1 MVYTEQFEEMVKVNS
16 TLMGPIILK
25 SSSFTIIINEARPDS
40 WSDIVWRDARDAGAN
55 VLLDSSK
62 PLPSFLRKLRQI
74 HFSNIANR
82 KVWLPLKRAWDF
94 SNTLRISDLDRIKRN
109 YVIFQTGIKF
119 SAHYIERLKRE
130 RNACIVLYMPDNI
143 RTMKIAQNKDEFL
156 RFCRHYHVDQ
166 VYSFDKKDCE
176 EFGTEFFDFYSM
188 LPTKVTQTKL
198 ENGKPKVLYV
208 GGCRS
213 KERLNTL
220 HALYNRL
227 KEQAHCTF
235 YLNGV
240 DSVDA
245 NRDGIIYNHP
255 LSYAE
260 VVELVQQHDVIVE
273 IMNGNQAGNTLRLK
287 EAVCYNKC
295 LLTNNPFVK
304 DSPYYHPDFMLIF
317 KKVDD
322 IDLSRFAKDVDY
334 KYNGEFSPRKLME
347 RIVEKDKINII
358 K

>member
-1 MVYTEQFEEMVKVNS
+1 MES
-16 TLMGPIILK
+16 T
-25 SSSFTIIINEARPDS
+25 FTIIVNDAQPNS
-40 WSDIVWRDARDAGAN
+40 WPDIVWRDASLSGAR
-55 VLLDSSK
+55 VLLESSMH
-62 PLPSFLRKLRQI
+62 LPSILKKIRRV
-74 HFSNIANR
+74 HFANPANHR
-82 KVWLPLKRAWDF
+82 FWLPLKCLWDGT
-94 SNTLRISDLDRIKRN
+94 NTLRFEDLDPKKRN
-109 YVIFQTGIKF
+109 YIIFQTGIKI

-130 RNACIVLYMPDNI
+130 RNACIVLYMPDNF

-176 EFGTEFFDFYSM
+176 EFGAEFFDFYSM
-188 LPTKVTQTKL
+188 LPDKVPQKKL
-198 ENGKPKVLYV
+198 EDGKPRILYV

-220 HALYNRL
+220 HALYERL

-240 DSVDA
+240 DSVDD
-245 NRDGIIYNHP
+245 NRDGIIYTHP

-295 LLTNNPFVK
+295 LLTNNPFVQE
-304 DSPYYHPDFMLIF
+304 SPYYHPEFMQIF
-317 KKVDD
+317 KEVDD
-322 IDLSRFAKDVDY
+322 IDLSRFVMDVDY
-334 KYNGEFSPRKLME
+334 KYNGEFSPCKLME
-347 RIVEKDKINII
+347 RIIGNDK
-358 K
+358 

>member
-1 MVYTEQFEEMVKVNS
+1 M
-16 TLMGPIILK
+16 L
-25 SSSFTIIINEARPDS
+25 SSNYSFTIIINEARPDS
-40 WSDIVWRDARDAGAN
+40 WPDIVWRDARDAGAN
-55 VLLDSSK
+55 VLLDSCK

-82 KVWLPLKRAWDF
+82 QVWLPLKRAWDF

-130 RNACIVLYMPDNI
+130 RNACIVLYMPDNV
-143 RTMKIAQNKDEFL
+143 RTMNIAQTREEFE
-156 RFCRHYHVDQ
+156 RFKEHYHIDQ

-176 EFGTEFFDFYSM
+176 EFGMEFFDFYSM
-188 LPTKVTQTKL
+188 LPAKVKKK
-198 ENGKPKVLYV
+198 EVVDDKSNFFYV

-213 KERLNTL
+213 KERLKTL
-220 HALYNRL
+220 HALYDNL
-227 KEQAHCTF
+227 KDKAHCTF

-240 DSVDA
+240 DPADA
-245 NRDGIIYNHP
+245 TREGIVYNHP
-255 LSYAE
+255 LTYAE

-295 LLTNNPFVK
+295 LLTNNPFVQE
-304 DSPYYHPDFMLIF
+304 SPYYDPDFMQIF
-317 KKVDD
+317 KNVDD
-322 IDLSRFAKDVDY
+322 IDLSKFEYEVNYHY
-334 KYNGEFSPRKLME
+334 KGEFSPLKLM
-347 RIVEKDKINII
+347 NII
-358 K
+358 VNTDNL

>member
-1 MVYTEQFEEMVKVNS
+1 MSYT
-16 TLMGPIILK
+16 
-25 SSSFTIIINEARPDS
+25 FTIIVNDAQSDS
-40 WSDIVWRDARDAGAN
+40 WPDIVWRDASLSGAR
-55 VLLDSSK
+55 VLLESS
-62 PLPSFLRKLRQI
+62 LPMPSILNKIRRV
-74 HFSNIANR
+74 HFANPAN
-82 KVWLPLKRAWDF
+82 KHLWLPLKCLWDGT
-94 SNTLRISDLDRIKRN
+94 NTLRFEDLDPSKRN
-109 YVIFQTGIKF
+109 YIIFQTGIKF

-176 EFGTEFFDFYSM
+176 EFGAEFFDFYSM
-188 LPTKVTQTKL
+188 LPAKVSQKKL
-198 ENGKPKVLYV
+198 EDGKPRILYV

-220 HALYNRL
+220 HALYDSL
-227 KEQAHCTF
+227 KEQAQCTF

-240 DSVDA
+240 DLVDA

-295 LLTNNPFVK
+295 LLTNNPIVK
-304 DSPYYHPDFMLIF
+304 SSPYYHSDYMLIF
-317 KKVDD
+317 DNVED
-322 IDLSRFAKDVDY
+322 IDLARFSHDVDY
-334 KYNGEFSPRKLME
+334 HYQGEFSPGKLME
-347 RIVEKDKINII
+347 KIVDNDKIANKKMITYGYT
-358 K
+358 KNCNQRAVW

>member
-1 MVYTEQFEEMVKVNS
+1 MES
-16 TLMGPIILK
+16 TV
-25 SSSFTIIINEARPDS
+25 TIIVNDAQPNS
-40 WSDIVWRDARDAGAN
+40 WPDIVCRDALLSGAR
-55 VLLDSSK
+55 VLLESSM
-62 PLPSFLRKLRQI
+62 PLPSILKKIRRV
-74 HFSNIANR
+74 HFANPANH
-82 KVWLPLKRAWDF
+82 KFWLPLKCLWDKT
-94 SNTLRISDLDRIKRN
+94 NTLRLEDLDPKKRN
-109 YVIFQTGIKF
+109 YIIFQTGIKF
-119 SAHYIERLKRE
+119 SAHYIARLKKE

-143 RTMKIAQNKDEFL
+143 RTMKMARNKSEFE
-156 RFCRHYHVDQ
+156 RFCKHYHVDQ
-166 VYSFDKKDCE
+166 VYSFDYKDCE
-176 EFGTEFFDFYSM
+176 EFGVKFFDFYSM
-188 LPTKVTQTKL
+188 LPIKKESIKQV
-198 ENGKPKVLYV
+198 NGKMRVLYV

-220 HALYNRL
+220 HALYDRL

-304 DSPYYHPDFMLIF
+304 DTPYYHPDFMLIF

>member
-1 MVYTEQFEEMVKVNS
+1 MSYT
-16 TLMGPIILK
+16 
-25 SSSFTIIINEARPDS
+25 FTIIVNDAQPNS
-40 WSDIVWRDARDAGAN
+40 WPDIVWRDASLSGAC
-55 VLLDSSK
+55 VLLESSM
-62 PLPSFLRKLRQI
+62 PLPSILKKIQRV
-74 HFSNIANR
+74 HFANPANH
-82 KVWLPLKRAWDF
+82 KFWLPLKCLWDGT
-94 SNTLRISDLDRIKRN
+94 NTLRFKDLDPSKRN
-109 YVIFQTGIKF
+109 YIIFQTGIKF

-143 RTMKIAQNKDEFL
+143 RTMKIAQNKDEFQ
-156 RFCRHYHVDQ
+156 RFCHHYHVDQ

-176 EFGTEFFDFYSM
+176 EFEAEFFDFYSM
-188 LPTKVTQTKL
+188 LPVKVTQKKL
-198 ENGKPKVLYV
+198 EDDKPRILYV

-220 HALYNRL
+220 HALYDRL
-227 KEQAHCTF
+227 KKQAHCTF

-245 NRDGIIYNHP
+245 NREGIIYNHL

-260 VVELVQQHDVIVE
+260 VIELVQQHDVIVE

-295 LLTNNPFVK
+295 LLTNNPLVK
-304 DSPYYHPDFMLIF
+304 ESPYYHPDFMQIF

-322 IDLSRFAKDVDY
+322 IYLSRFSMNVDY
-334 KYNGEFSPRKLME
+334 KYNGEFSPCKLME
-347 RIVEKDKINII
+347 RIVECDEPYK
-358 K
+358 

>member
-1 MVYTEQFEEMVKVNS
+1 MES
-16 TLMGPIILK
+16 T
-25 SSSFTIIINEARPDS
+25 FTIIVNDAQPNS
-40 WSDIVWRDARDAGAN
+40 WPDIVWRDASLSGAR
-55 VLLDSSK
+55 VLLESSL
-62 PLPSFLRKLRQI
+62 PLPSILKKIRRV
-74 HFSNIANR
+74 HFANPANH
-82 KVWLPLKRAWDF
+82 KFWLPLKCLWDGT
-94 SNTLRISDLDRIKRN
+94 NTLRFKDLAPSKRN
-109 YVIFQTGIKF
+109 YIIFQTGIKF

-143 RTMKIAQNKDEFL
+143 RTMKIAQNKDEFQ

-176 EFGTEFFDFYSM
+176 AFGAEFFDFYSM
-188 LPTKVTQTKL
+188 LPDKVTQKKL
-198 ENGKPKVLYV
+198 ENDKPRILYV

-220 HALYNRL
+220 HALYDRL
-227 KEQAHCTF
+227 NEQAHCTF

-260 VVELVQQHDVIVE
+260 VVELVQQHDIIVE
-273 IMNGNQAGNTLRLK
+273 IMNGCQAGNTLRLK

-295 LLTNNPFVK
+295 LLSNNPLVK
-304 DSPYYHPDFMLIF
+304 ESPYYDPDFMQIF

-322 IDLSRFAKDVDY
+322 IDLSRFSMNVDY
-334 KYNGEFSPRKLME
+334 KYNGEFSPCKLME
-347 RIVEKDKINII
+347 RIVGKDKINII
-358 K
+358 N

>member
-1 MVYTEQFEEMVKVNS
+1 MNTTF
-16 TLMGPIILK
+16 
-25 SSSFTIIINEARPDS
+25 IIIVNEATPNS
-40 WSDIVWRDARDAGAN
+40 WPDIVWRDAFTAGAR
-55 VLLDSSK
+55 VLLDSCYSIN
-62 PLPSFLRKLRQI
+62 PFLRKLRRI
-74 HFSNIANR
+74 HFANPLNSIL
-82 KVWLPLKRAWDF
+82 WLPMKRIWDCT
-94 SNTLRISDLDRIKRN
+94 NTLRLSDLAPSKRN
-109 YVIFQTGIKF
+109 YIIFQTGIKF

-166 VYSFDKKDCE
+166 GYSFDKMDCE
-176 EFGTEFFDFYSM
+176 EFGAEFFDFYSM
-188 LPTKVTQTKL
+188 LPDKVTQKKL
-198 ENGKPKVLYV
+198 EDDKPRILYV

-213 KERLNTL
+213 KERLNML
-220 HALYNRL
+220 HALYDRL
-227 KEQAHCTF
+227 KKQAHCTF

-245 NRDGIIYNHP
+245 NREGIIYNHP

-295 LLTNNPFVK
+295 LITNNPFVK
-304 DSPYYHPDFMLIF
+304 DSPYYHPDFMQIF

-334 KYNGEFSPRKLME
+334 KYNGEFSPCKLME
-347 RIVEKDKINII
+347 RIVDNDKIAN
-358 K
+358 KKMRTYGNTENCNQRAVW

>member
-1 MVYTEQFEEMVKVNS
+1 MES
-16 TLMGPIILK
+16 T
-25 SSSFTIIINEARPDS
+25 FTIIVNDAQPNS
-40 WSDIVWRDARDAGAN
+40 WPDIVWRDASLSGAR
-55 VLLDSSK
+55 VLLESSMH
-62 PLPSFLRKLRQI
+62 LPSILKKIRRV
-74 HFSNIANR
+74 HFANPANHR
-82 KVWLPLKRAWDF
+82 FWLPLKCLWDGT
-94 SNTLRISDLDRIKRN
+94 NTLRFEDLDPKKRN
-109 YVIFQTGIKF
+109 YIIFQTGIKI

-176 EFGTEFFDFYSM
+176 KFGAEFFDFYSM
-188 LPTKVTQTKL
+188 LPAKVTQKKL
-198 ENGKPKVLYV
+198 ENGKPRILYV
-208 GGCRS
+208 GSCRS

-220 HALYNRL
+220 HALYDRL

-245 NRDGIIYNHP
+245 DRDGIIYNHT

-287 EAVCYNKC
+287 EAVCYNK
-295 LLTNNPFVK
+295 
-304 DSPYYHPDFMLIF
+304 
-317 KKVDD
+317 
-322 IDLSRFAKDVDY
+322 
-334 KYNGEFSPRKLME
+334 
-347 RIVEKDKINII
+347 
-358 K
+358 

>member
-1 MVYTEQFEEMVKVNS
+1 MCSMES
-16 TLMGPIILK
+16 T
-25 SSSFTIIINEARPDS
+25 FTIIVNDAQPNS
-40 WSDIVWRDARDAGAN
+40 WPDIVWRDASLSGAR
-55 VLLDSSK
+55 VLLESSMH
-62 PLPSFLRKLRQI
+62 LPSILKKIRRV
-74 HFSNIANR
+74 HFANPANHR
-82 KVWLPLKRAWDF
+82 FWLPLKCLWDGT
-94 SNTLRISDLDRIKRN
+94 NTLRFEDLDPSKRN
-109 YVIFQTGIKF
+109 YIIFQTGIKF
-119 SAHYIERLKRE
+119 SAHYIKRLKRE

-143 RTMKIAQNKDEFL
+143 RTMKIAQNKKDFL

-176 EFGTEFFDFYSM
+176 EFGAEFFDFYSM
-188 LPTKVTQTKL
+188 LPAKVTQKKL
-198 ENGKPKVLYV
+198 EDGKPKILYV

-220 HALYNRL
+220 HALYDRL
-227 KEQAHCTF
+227 KKQAHCTF

-295 LLTNNPFVK
+295 LLTNNPFVQE
-304 DSPYYHPDFMLIF
+304 SPYYDPDFMQIF

-322 IDLSRFAKDVDY
+322 IDLSKFEYEVNYHY
-334 KYNGEFSPRKLME
+334 KGEFSPLKLM
-347 RIVEKDKINII
+347 NII
-358 K
+358 VNTDNL

>member
-1 MVYTEQFEEMVKVNS
+1 MES
-16 TLMGPIILK
+16 T
-25 SSSFTIIINEARPDS
+25 FTIIVNDAQPNS
-40 WSDIVWRDARDAGAN
+40 WPDIVWRDASLSGAR
-55 VLLDSSK
+55 VLLESSMH
-62 PLPSFLRKLRQI
+62 LPSILKKIRRV
-74 HFSNIANR
+74 HFANPANHR
-82 KVWLPLKRAWDF
+82 FWLPLKCLWDGT
-94 SNTLRISDLDRIKRN
+94 NTLRFEDLDPKKRN
-109 YVIFQTGIKF
+109 YIIFQTGIKI

-176 EFGTEFFDFYSM
+176 EFGVEFFDFYSM
-188 LPTKVTQTKL
+188 LPEKVTQKKL
-198 ENGKPKVLYV
+198 EDDKLRILYV
-208 GGCRS
+208 GSCRS

-220 HALYNRL
+220 HALYDRL

-245 NRDGIIYNHP
+245 DRDGIIYNHT

-295 LLTNNPFVK
+295 LLTNNPFVQE
-304 DSPYYHPDFMLIF
+304 SPYYHPGFIQIF
-317 KKVDD
+317 KEVDD
-322 IDLSRFAKDVDY
+322 IDLSRFTMNVDY
-334 KYNGEFSPRKLME
+334 KYNGEFSPCKLME
-347 RIVEKDKINII
+347 RIIGNDK
-358 K
+358 

>member
-1 MVYTEQFEEMVKVNS
+1 MNTTF
-16 TLMGPIILK
+16 
-25 SSSFTIIINEARPDS
+25 IIIVNEATPNS
-40 WSDIVWRDARDAGAN
+40 WPDIVWRDAFTAGAR
-55 VLLDSSK
+55 VLLDSCYSIN
-62 PLPSFLRKLRQI
+62 PFLRKLRRI
-74 HFSNIANR
+74 HFANPLNSIL
-82 KVWLPLKRAWDF
+82 WLPMKRIWDCT
-94 SNTLRISDLDRIKRN
+94 NTLRLSDLAPSKRN
-109 YVIFQTGIKF
+109 YIIFQTGIKF

-166 VYSFDKKDCE
+166 VYSFDKMDCE
-176 EFGTEFFDFYSM
+176 EFGAEFFDFYSM
-188 LPTKVTQTKL
+188 LPDKVTQKKL
-198 ENGKPKVLYV
+198 EDDKPRILYV

-213 KERLNTL
+213 KERLNML
-220 HALYNRL
+220 HALYDRL
-227 KEQAHCTF
+227 KKQAHCTF

-245 NRDGIIYNHP
+245 NREGIIYNHP

-295 LLTNNPFVK
+295 LITNNPFVK
-304 DSPYYHPDFMLIF
+304 DSPYYHPDFMQIF

-334 KYNGEFSPRKLME
+334 KYNGEFSPWKV
-347 RIVEKDKINII
+347 RIFYK
-358 K
+358 

>member
-1 MVYTEQFEEMVKVNS
+1 MES
-16 TLMGPIILK
+16 T
-25 SSSFTIIINEARPDS
+25 FTIIVNDAQPNS
-40 WSDIVWRDARDAGAN
+40 WPDIVWRDASLSGAR
-55 VLLDSSK
+55 VLLESSMH
-62 PLPSFLRKLRQI
+62 LPSILKKIRRV
-74 HFSNIANR
+74 HFANPANHR
-82 KVWLPLKRAWDF
+82 FWLPLKCLWDGT
-94 SNTLRISDLDRIKRN
+94 NTLRFEDLDPKKRN
-109 YVIFQTGIKF
+109 YIIFQTGIKI

-176 EFGTEFFDFYSM
+176 KFGAEFFDFYSM
-188 LPTKVTQTKL
+188 LPAKVTQKKL
-198 ENGKPKVLYV
+198 ENGKPRILYV
-208 GGCRS
+208 GSCRS

-220 HALYNRL
+220 HALYDRL

-245 NRDGIIYNHP
+245 DRDGIIYNHT

-295 LLTNNPFVK
+295 LLTNNPFVQE
-304 DSPYYHPDFMLIF
+304 SPYYHPDFIQIF
-317 KKVDD
+317 KEVDD
-322 IDLSRFAKDVDY
+322 IDLSRFTMNVDY
-334 KYNGEFSPRKLME
+334 KYNGEFSPCKLME
-347 RIVEKDKINII
+347 RIIGNDK
-358 K
+358 

>member
-1 MVYTEQFEEMVKVNS
+1 MSYT
-16 TLMGPIILK
+16 
-25 SSSFTIIINEARPDS
+25 FTIIVNDAQPNS
-40 WSDIVWRDARDAGAN
+40 WPDIVWRDALSSGAR
-55 VLLDSSK
+55 VLLDSCI
-62 PLPSFLRKLRQI
+62 PLPAPLRHLRKA
-74 HFSNIANR
+74 HFANPANS
-82 KVWLPLKRAWDF
+82 KVWLPLKCLWDET
-94 SNTLRISDLDRIKRN
+94 NTLRFSDLDPSKRN
-109 YVIFQTGIKF
+109 FIIFQTGIKF

-156 RFCRHYHVDQ
+156 RYCRHYHVDQ

-188 LPTKVTQTKL
+188 LPDKVTQKKL
-198 ENGKPKVLYV
+198 EDDKPRILYV

-220 HALYNRL
+220 HALYDSL
-227 KEQAHCTF
+227 KKQAHCTF

-245 NRDGIIYNHP
+245 NREGIIYNHP

-260 VVELVQQHDVIVE
+260 VIELVQQHDVIVE

-295 LLTNNPFVK
+295 LLTNNPLVK
-304 DSPYYHPDFMLIF
+304 ESPYYHPDFMQIF

-322 IDLSRFAKDVDY
+322 IYLSRFSMNVDY
-334 KYNGEFSPRKLME
+334 KYNGEFSPCKLME
-347 RIVEKDKINII
+347 RIVECDEPYK
-358 K
+358 

>member
-1 MVYTEQFEEMVKVNS
+1 MQTTFTVIVN
-16 TLMGPIILK
+16 
-25 SSSFTIIINEARPDS
+25 DS
-40 WSDIVWRDARDAGAN
+40 KPNAWPDIVWRDASLSGAR
-55 VLLDSSK
+55 VLLESSL
-62 PLPSFLRKLRQI
+62 PLPSILKKIRRV
-74 HFSNIANR
+74 HFANPANH
-82 KVWLPLKRAWDF
+82 KFWLPLKCLWDGT
-94 SNTLRISDLDRIKRN
+94 NTLRFENLDPSKRN
-109 YVIFQTGIKF
+109 YIIFQTGIKF

-176 EFGTEFFDFYSM
+176 EFGAEFFDFYSM
-188 LPTKVTQTKL
+188 LPDKVTQKKL
-198 ENGKPKVLYV
+198 EDGKPKILYV

-220 HALYNRL
+220 HALYDRL
-227 KEQAHCTF
+227 KKQAHCTF

-245 NRDGIIYNHP
+245 NREGIIYNHP

-260 VVELVQQHDVIVE
+260 VIELVQQHDIIVE
-273 IMNGNQAGNTLRLK
+273 IMNGSQAGNTLRLK

-295 LLTNNPFVK
+295 LLTNNPLVK
-304 DSPYYHPDFMLIF
+304 ESPYYDPDFMQIF

-322 IDLSRFAKDVDY
+322 INLSRFAKDVDY
-334 KYNGEFSPRKLME
+334 KYYGEFSPCKLME
-347 RIVEKDKINII
+347 KIVEKDKINII
-358 K
+358 N

>member
-1 MVYTEQFEEMVKVNS
+1 MCSMES
-16 TLMGPIILK
+16 T
-25 SSSFTIIINEARPDS
+25 FTIIVNDAQPNS
-40 WSDIVWRDARDAGAN
+40 WPDIVWRDASLSGAR
-55 VLLDSSK
+55 VLLESSMH
-62 PLPSFLRKLRQI
+62 LPSILKKIRRV
-74 HFSNIANR
+74 HFANPANHR
-82 KVWLPLKRAWDF
+82 FWLPLKCLWDGT
-94 SNTLRISDLDRIKRN
+94 NTLRFEDLDPKKRN
-109 YVIFQTGIKF
+109 YIIFQTGIKI

-156 RFCRHYHVDQ
+156 RFCRHYHLDQ

-176 EFGTEFFDFYSM
+176 KFGAEFFDFYSM
-188 LPTKVTQTKL
+188 LPAKVTQKKL
-198 ENGKPKVLYV
+198 ENGKPRILYV
-208 GGCRS
+208 GSCRS

-220 HALYNRL
+220 HALYDRL

-245 NRDGIIYNHP
+245 DRDGIIYNHT

-295 LLTNNPFVK
+295 LLTNNPFVQE
-304 DSPYYHPDFMLIF
+304 SPYYHPDFIQIF
-317 KKVDD
+317 KEVDD
-322 IDLSRFAKDVDY
+322 IDLSRFTMNVDY
-334 KYNGEFSPRKLME
+334 KYNGEFSPCKLME
-347 RIVEKDKINII
+347 RIIGNDK
-358 K
+358 